1 MISSMKKITSQH
13 FLAQFVS
20 IAVIAS
26 FALLLLPAGS
36 ATAQSLDNPITANSL
51 EEFLRMILAAVIAIL
66 FPIVVL
72 FIVYTGFLFVT
83 AQGNPQKI
91 NEAKT
96 YLIYT
101 VIGALIVLGAQ
112 ALSLA
117 IEASINEIQSAV

>member
-1 MISSMKKITSQH
+1 MKKITSQH